1 MIPSCLWVSFDYC
14 RFIELDYTPMESG
27 IMVSMRQSRG
37 FVTPKSPERHCRSA
51 LHHPSFFH
59 QFCLSL
65 LLFSLLFF
73 TFLCSLLW
81 HCVSM
86 DSNSLTTVH
95 CPYNIQFLILL
106 GWGVKAWIALHM
118 CVKVKDDFIV
128 VVCKVNLCSHQ
139 IIMMVLLSLCYSA
152 ARFFLIIDSW
162 LIFIMICASA
172 HNTPA
177 CITLQ
182 FVLFFAVLCKLVVFF
197 FFTSIK
203 GVFSLGLTVC
213 LEAC

>member
-37 FVTPKSPERHCRSA
+37 FLTPKSPERHCRSA

-59 QFCLSL
+59 QCCLFL
-65 LLFSLLFF
+65 LLFSLHFF

-86 DSNSLTTVH
+86 DSNSSTTAQY
-95 CPYNIQFLILL
+95 PYNIQLLILL
-106 GWGVKAWIALHM
+106 GGLKLELHM
-118 CVKVKDDFIV
+118 CVKVKDDFIF

-139 IIMMVLLSLCYSA
+139 IIKMELLSVSAYSA
-152 ARFFLIIDSW
+152 ARFFLIIDS
-162 LIFIMICASA
+162 
-172 HNTPA
+172 
-177 CITLQ
+177 
-182 FVLFFAVLCKLVVFF
+182 
-197 FFTSIK
+197 
-203 GVFSLGLTVC
+203 
-213 LEAC
+213 